1 MVCGLP
7 RSALDLLD
15 ALVCMSNHGQWVR
28 RSSVELHAVAD
39 ERTCRRNTGRLLDWS
54 LVEIRREG
62 RGIHLRATALG
73 RALIDGHHRSQRP
86 LEGLCAK

>member
-15 ALVCMSNHGQWVR
+15 AVVFMSQPGQWVR
-28 RSSVELHAVAD
+28 RDSVELHIGAD
-39 ERTCRRNTGRLLDWS
+39 DRTCRRNTARLLDWS
-54 LVEIRREG
+54 LVEVRRE
-62 RGIHLRATALG
+62 RRRIVLRATALG